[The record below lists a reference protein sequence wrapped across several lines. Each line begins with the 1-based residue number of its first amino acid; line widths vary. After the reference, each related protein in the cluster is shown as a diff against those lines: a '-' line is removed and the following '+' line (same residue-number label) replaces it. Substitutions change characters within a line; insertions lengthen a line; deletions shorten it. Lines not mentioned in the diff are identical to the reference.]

1 MTPARIRSD
10 VVAERIAWIR
20 EMIGSIQKLPLSDYD
35 TFVRDPRN
43 PAAAESYL
51 RRAIEA
57 LLDLGRHILSK
68 GFGRAVAEYKDIG
81 VKLSEEGVLSET
93 HGTLF
98 RKIAGYRNRMVHFYH
113 EVSKQELCIIISNHS
128 FSSKSHGT
136 MPFMMRFLRQRI
148 LCSRGRSEIDRK
160 FIRVH
165 QFFIFSN

>member
-113 EVSKQELCIIISNHS
+113 EVSKQELYDLC
-128 FSSKSHGT
+128 T
-136 MPFMMRFLRQRI
+136 RQAGDI
-148 LCSRGRSEIDRK
+148 EVLLEALIDW
-160 FIRVH
+160 IR
-165 QFFIFSN
+165 NNPDKTDGPC